1 MDAIETVLEGVC
13 KPLLVYNV
21 VMAALITYDATQG
34 DIKAIVRNSV
44 FLILGSGLIWILCTL
59 GFTAAAW
66 ILLSLPP
73 FFLVALLALLVI
85 TQIVNTN
92 VKYDDGNGN
101 MITGDKLRDALGMGR
116 DPAETGKVQGKD
128 LAFYAGP
135 TGGKCVDDTVPTP
148 PGMNAGDKIRLQMHA
163 ADAAEAENKA
173 AAAAAK
179 EAASCGTCST
189 CNTCETSS

>member
-13 KPLLVYNV
+13 KPLLVYIV
-21 VMAALITYDATQG
+21 VIAALITYNATQG
-34 DIKAIVRNSV
+34 DIRAIVRNSA

-73 FFLVALLALLVI
+73 FFFVALVALLVI

-116 DPAETGKVQGKD
+116 DKAETGKMGGGD
-128 LAFYAGP
+128 ISLYAGP
-135 TGGKCVDDTVPTP
+135 TGDKCIEDTVPTP
-148 PGMNAGDKIRLQMHA
+148 PEMNAGDKIRLQMQA
-163 ADAAEAENKA
+163 AARAEAENKA
-173 AAAAAK
+173 AEAAK
-179 EAASCGTCST
+179 AAESSCGTCST
-189 CNTCETSS
+189 CNACETSS